1 MIKKIS
7 AFLSETV
14 TSASSAYR
22 PQICKLSQV
31 MHTLLHLCET
41 EFKLYIEHVICTKG
55 VQVEKSFQPVKNNVY
70 ILLMKMEFGEQKEST
85 SIMLAVIFEDY
96 HSI

>member
-22 PQICKLSQV
+22 PQICKLSQA

-41 EFKLYIEHVICTKG
+41 EFKLYIEHVILHKRSSSR
-55 VQVEKSFQPVKNNVY
+55 E
-70 ILLMKMEFGEQKEST
+70 EFSTCKEQC
-85 SIMLAVIFEDY
+85 IYFIDEDG
-96 HSI
+96 IW